1 MGRLT
6 PEQIEELAVEIR
18 TFLLNHDMWVDT
30 VIYFNGKCF
39 STYDYDRETG
49 KFYYN
54 DPEHLVVR
62 DNEDPR
68 DYFEHVAD
76 DHMLYYGSDMAIK
89 RQFDKIFEKRGIY
102 YELGDHWNLTC
113 YYG

>member
-39 STYDYDRETG
+39 STYDRETG
-49 KFYYN
+49 KFYYH
-54 DPEHLVVR
+54 DPEHLV
-62 DNEDPR
+62 
-68 DYFEHVAD
+68 
-76 DHMLYYGSDMAIK
+76 YYGSDMAIK

>member
-39 STYDYDRETG
+39 STYDRETG

-68 DYFEHVAD
+68 DYFEYVAD
-76 DHMLYYGSDMAIK
+76 DHILSIH
-89 RQFDKIFEKRGIY
+89 RL
-102 YELGDHWNLTC
+102 LGCTKFSQRNRL
-113 YYG
+113 